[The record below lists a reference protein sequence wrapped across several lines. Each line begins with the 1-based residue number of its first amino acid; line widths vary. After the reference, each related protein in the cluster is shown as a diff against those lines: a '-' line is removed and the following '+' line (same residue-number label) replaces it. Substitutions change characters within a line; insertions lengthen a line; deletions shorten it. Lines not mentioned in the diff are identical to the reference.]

1 MILILPTFY
10 RYNIT
15 FTFINRE
22 VMLHKFN
29 TFKFIPYHSIFQ
41 YHVKKT
47 RCTIL
52 LIKNDINLRKIQ
64 RLRQA
69 D

>member
-29 TFKFIPYHSIFQ
+29 TVSIQFFNNM
-41 YHVKKT
+41 
-47 RCTIL
+47 L
-52 LIKNDINLRKIQ
+52 KNMMRYFTD
-64 RLRQA
+64 
-69 D
+69 